1 MKIEVGPIISY
12 SIHPQMTA
20 LDRLCIVASAMA
32 EAGYKK
38 EAMEMAK
45 TCKGMWTYE
54 PLWGLIKDVRG
65 PSGRTRLMYCAEHG
79 HVERLE
85 WLLRRGANADI
96 QDNAGY
102 TALHLAISNWKEE
115 AAMAL
120 IVAGANLNLKTA
132 GDGLRAED
140 CIYNRRTYGE
150 TPLMLACMRSTE
162 LVSFLCQMGAQV
174 RLTNFQGQP
183 AMHYALV
190 AENIESAMI
199 LQKYGAKIPKLRA
212 ASAY

>member
-1 MKIEVGPIISY
+1 MMKIEVWGKY
-12 SIHPQMTA
+12 RGSIHPHMPT
-20 LDRLCIVASAMA
+20 LDRLCIIASAMA
-32 EAGYKK
+32 QVGYKK

-45 TCKGMWTYE
+45 TCKGMWTYK

-79 HVERLE
+79 DVERLE
-85 WLLRRGANADI
+85 WLIRHGANPDI
-96 QDNAGY
+96 QDGAGY

-120 IVAGANLNLKTA
+120 IVAGGNLNLKTVA
-132 GDGLRAED
+132 DGLRAQD
-140 CIYNRRTYGE
+140 SIYNRRTYGE

-162 LVSFLCQMGAQV
+162 LVSFLCHMGAEV
-174 RLTNFQGQP
+174 RRTNFQGQP

-190 AENIESAMI
+190 AGNIDSAMI
-199 LQKYGAKIPKLRA
+199 LQKYGAKIPK